1 VTTPRVFKQEEFGK
15 NKIPGPLVWHY
26 RHIDAV
32 FSNTSPMADDS
43 TPSPIAPP
51 ALGKSLQ
58 CFSGSFVAGTMA
70 MLAYRI
76 MLSIAANFAARPV
89 LSDNPA
95 VANISAAVR
104 TLVVGMAALGAGV
117 FGLAALGI
125 FLLGVQLLFQRLT
138 GRPSTLPE

>member
-1 VTTPRVFKQEEFGK
+1 
-15 NKIPGPLVWHY
+15 
-26 RHIDAV
+26 
-32 FSNTSPMADDS
+32 MADDS

-51 ALGKSLQ
+51 ALGKILQ

-89 LSDNPA
+89 LSDPA

>member
-1 VTTPRVFKQEEFGK
+1 
-15 NKIPGPLVWHY
+15 
-26 RHIDAV
+26 
-32 FSNTSPMADDS
+32 MADEPTS
-43 TPSPIAPP
+43 SALTPPSPA
-51 ALGKSLQ
+51 KVLQ

-70 MLAYRI
+70 ILAYRM

-89 LSDNPA
+89 LSDNQA

-138 GRPSTLPE
+138 GRPSTLQD